1 MSEHVM
7 ANCSRPSFFMKSD
20 VLMTPFWIE
29 PDTLPPA
36 VMAPRNSIS
45 TAAMATCRGG
55 RGRELL
61 TRACAARV
69 RALVL
74 ERHERAHRVR
84 MVAGARRGRASA
96 LVDGTALLTCCMV
109 HTPAL
114 TEVEKELATSFAPMP
129 KASKRLR
136 EVGGECE
143 GTGAGR

>member
-55 RGRELL
+55 L